1 MTENSTEY
9 SPAFKASLWMGGALA
24 SFIILAVG
32 GRELSPHFNTFE
44 ILFYRSLTGLF
55 LLSAVLTKTGWSQ
68 IITPHPVKHVLRNII
83 HFGGQFGWFYGIA
96 YIPLAEVFAIEF
108 TVPLWTAVLAVFF
121 LKEKITPPRAIAII
135 LGLTGM
141 VIILRPGTEAL
152 SPAALAVLA
161 GAFCFSMSHILVKQ
175 ISLRDTPLCVLFYMA
190 LFQLPMAFIPAAA
203 ELKIPGPEHL
213 PWIGVVGFTALS
225 AHYCIV
231 RAFKH
236 ADASVVVPMDFLRLP
251 LAALTGFILYG
262 ESADIWILLGAAV
275 MFAGN
280 YISIKAEAGK

>member
-1 MTENSTEY
+1 M
-9 SPAFKASLWMGGALA
+9 L
-24 SFIILAVG
+24 
-32 GRELSPHFNTFE
+32 
-44 ILFYRSLTGLF
+44 
-55 LLSAVLTKTGWSQ
+55 
-68 IITPHPVKHVLRNII
+68 
-83 HFGGQFGWFYGIA
+83 
-96 YIPLAEVFAIEF
+96 
-108 TVPLWTAVLAVFF
+108 
-121 LKEKITPPRAIAII
+121 
-135 LGLTGM
+135 
-141 VIILRPGTEAL
+141 IILRPGTEAL

-175 ISLRDTPLCVLFYMA
+175 ISLKDTPLCVLFYMA

-203 ELKIPGPEHL
+203 ALKIPGPEHL

-251 LAALTGFILYG
+251 LAALAGFILYG
-262 ESADIWILLGAAV
+262 ETADIWILLGAAV